1 MNSSPFT
8 NRFSNKL
15 NLSKLLFPIVGV
27 MLFFS
32 CRKDGDVGLSLIGD
46 DLTTQL
52 VDTFPLQFSIQRED
66 TLQIRNTGRHLL
78 GVLNDPQFGRTSA
91 QFCTQIIPSTALTP
105 NFTNLKLDSA
115 FLSFPYLGYFGDT
128 TSVLQVTV
136 KVLGKRIYSDS
147 VYSQFSD
154 FTTQLNRVG
163 GATFRAIQPSVAKQY
178 REPTGSG
185 GDTLVTRNAMLRIP
199 IDTGLARTLM
209 LSNKT
214 SSSADFLNY
223 FNGFSVEAKLISGN
237 GLVVYLAP
245 ALSLSGLN
253 IYYHDGGLF
262 KRYDFNVNSSCA
274 WKNTFNYQFFNSEA
288 QRAKNSGQVNQDKLF
303 VEGMAG
309 FKTKMTVSN
318 LRSILTNKDIVIQ
331 KATFEFPVHPSQIK
345 TSNQITPRIGI
356 VAIDSNGKSNP
367 IPDQF
372 FDYFGGQYNSTKN
385 VYELNL
391 TQYFQKLIYQ
401 SNDYG
406 FYILSSNGIQ
416 DGTRV
421 VLNSNK
427 SIKPPKLTIIYTK
440 IP

>member
-1 MNSSPFT
+1 
-8 NRFSNKL
+8 
-15 NLSKLLFPIVGV
+15 
-27 MLFFS
+27 
-32 CRKDGDVGLSLIGD
+32 
-46 DLTTQL
+46 
-52 VDTFPLQFSIQRED
+52 
-66 TLQIRNTGRHLL
+66 
-78 GVLNDPQFGRTSA
+78 
-91 QFCTQIIPSTALTP
+91 
-105 NFTNLKLDSA
+105 
-115 FLSFPYLGYFGDT
+115 
-128 TSVLQVTV
+128 VLQVTV

-147 VYSQFSD
+147 IYSQFSD
-154 FTTQLNRVG
+154 FSTQLNRVG
-163 GATFRAIQPSVAKQY
+163 GATFRNIQPSVAKQY

-199 IDTGLARTLM
+199 IDTGLAKTLM

-274 WKNTFNYQFFNSEA
+274 WKNTFNYQFLNSEA

-331 KATFEFPVHPSQIK
+331 KATLEFPVHPTQIK

-372 FDYFGGQYNSTKN
+372 FDYFGGQFNSTKN

-391 TQYFQKLIYQ
+391 TQYFQKLVYQ

-427 SIKPPKLTIIYTK
+427 SINPPKLTIIYTK

>member
-1 MNSSPFT
+1 
-8 NRFSNKL
+8 
-15 NLSKLLFPIVGV
+15 

-46 DLTTQL
+46 DLTTHL

-66 TLQIRNTGRHLL
+66 TLQIKNTGRHLL

-136 KVLGKRIYSDS
+136 KVLAKRIYSDS
-147 VYSQFSD
+147 IYSQFSD
-154 FTTQLNRVG
+154 FSTQLNRVG
-163 GATFRAIQPSVAKQY
+163 GATFRNIQPSVAKQY

-199 IDTGLARTLM
+199 IDTGLAKILM

-274 WKNTFNYQFFNSEA
+274 WKNTFNYQFLNSEA

-331 KATFEFPVHPSQIK
+331 KATLEFPVHPTQIK

-372 FDYFGGQYNSTKN
+372 FDYFGGQFNSTKN

-391 TQYFQKLIYQ
+391 TQYFQKLVYQ

-427 SIKPPKLTIIYTK
+427 SINPPKLTIIYTK

>member
-1 MNSSPFT
+1 MFL
-8 NRFSNKL
+8 F
-15 NLSKLLFPIVGV
+15 LLGGTF
-27 MLFFS
+27 LFS

-66 TLQIRNTGRHLL
+66 TLQIKNTGRHLL

-91 QFCTQIIPSTALTP
+91 QFYTQLIPSTALTP
-105 NFTNLKLDSA
+105 NFSNLKIDSA
-115 FLSFPYLGYFGDT
+115 LLSFPFLGYFGDT
-128 TSVLQVTV
+128 NSVIQVTV
-136 KVLGKRIYSDS
+136 KVLGKRIFTDS
-147 VYSQFSD
+147 IYSQFSD
-154 FTTQLNRVG
+154 FSTQINRVG
-163 GATFRAIQPSVAKQY
+163 GATFRNIQPSVSKQY

-199 IDTGLARTLM
+199 IDTNLAKSLL

-237 GLVVYLAP
+237 GLVMYLAP

-253 IYYHDGGLF
+253 IYYHDAGSF

-274 WKNTFNYQFFNSEA
+274 WKNTFDYQYSNSEA
-288 QRAKNSGQVNQDKLF
+288 QRAMNSGQVVQDKLF

-309 FKTKMTVSN
+309 FKTKVTISN

-331 KATFEFPVHPSQIK
+331 KAFFEFPVHPSQTKI
-345 TSNQITPRIGI
+345 TNQITPRIGM
-356 VAIDSNGKSNP
+356 VAVDSNGKPSP
-367 IPDQF
+367 VPDQF
-372 FDYFGGQYNSTKN
+372 FDYFGGQFNSSKS
-385 VYELNL
+385 VYEINL

-427 SIKPPKLTIIYTK
+427 TLTPPKLTIIYTK

>member
-1 MNSSPFT
+1 MNSKLFT
-8 NRFSNKL
+8 NRFLL
-15 NLSKLLFPIVGV
+15 NVTFKNVFLLLLGGTT
-27 MLFFS
+27 LFS

-52 VDTFPLQFSIQRED
+52 VDTFPLNFSIQRED

-91 QFCTQIIPSTALTP
+91 QFCTQLIPSTALTP
-105 NFTNLKLDSA
+105 NFSNLKIDSA
-115 FLSFPYLGYFGDT
+115 LLSFPFLGYFGDT
-128 TSVLQVTV
+128 NSVIQVTV

-154 FTTQLNRVG
+154 FSTQINRVG
-163 GATFRAIQPSVAKQY
+163 GGTFRNIQPSVSKQY

-199 IDTGLARTLM
+199 IDTNLAKSLL

-237 GLVVYLAP
+237 GLVMYLAP

-253 IYYHDGGLF
+253 IYYHDAGSF

-274 WKNTFNYQFFNSEA
+274 WKNTFDYQYGNSEA
-288 QRAKNSGQVNQDKLF
+288 QRAMISGQVVQDKLF

-309 FKTKMTVSN
+309 FKTKVTISN

-331 KATFEFPVHPSQIK
+331 KAFFEFPVHSSQTKI
-345 TSNQITPRIGI
+345 TNQITPRIGM
-356 VAIDSNGKSNP
+356 VAVDSNGKSSP
-367 IPDQF
+367 VPDQF
-372 FDYFGGQYNSTKN
+372 FDYFGGQFNSIKN
-385 VYELNL
+385 TYEVNL
-391 TQYFQKLIYQ
+391 TQYFQKLVYQ

-427 SIKPPKLTIIYTK
+427 AFVSPKLTIIYTK